1 VSLHQKMN
9 SVEREVTSLRSSN
22 QKLRQQRDS
31 LKKMFHRSQEIL
43 KKTLVECKEMQHK
56 LREQESAAHADK
68 EVEQESEQ
76 DMEQESD
83 SDDEE
88 RVKRTSNKATLLS
101 STAAASS
108 KEQEKE
114 EDMKSA
120 LKHSSSPR
128 KSRETRGTLLR
139 HISSIKGALEGF
151 LQASLVPA
159 STSIPEEFA
168 RSMSDSALGLSFR

>member
-31 LKKMFHRSQEIL
+31 VKKMFHRSQETL
-43 KKTLVECKEMQHK
+43 KKTLVECKKMQHK
-56 LREQESAAHADK
+56 LREQESAAQAYK

-83 SDDEE
+83 RDDEE
-88 RVKRTSNKATLLS
+88 RVKRKSNKARLLS
-101 STAAASS
+101 STAAAS
-108 KEQEKE
+108 EQEKE
-114 EDMKSA
+114 EDVKSA

-151 LQASLVPA
+151 LQASLVPT